1 MKKNFNI
8 SEDELKNFAIKIYQ
22 EACCGYLDLADSATE
37 ILVQDFLK
45 DRVHA
50 NQFVSVQYNSIRDIS
65 KHVPHVSEAG
75 VSENFL
81 PSTSLIE
88 EVSSVNTPVIDHVL
102 VSFDAPFVR
111 IEDNIRQQEYVRFEN
126 YHGNES
132 ERL

>member
-22 EACCGYLDLADSATE
+22 EACYGYLDLADSATE

-50 NQFVSVQYNSIRDIS
+50 NQFVSVQYNSIRDSS
-65 KHVPHVSEAG
+65 KYVPHVSEAS

-81 PSTSLIE
+81 PSTNLIE
-88 EVSSVNTPVIDHVL
+88 EVSLVNTPVINHVL